1 VVDKSR
7 HGLRSPALG
16 QLTSEESTRVLPPGA
31 SLVVDNGFVSMFR
44 PAARVSA
51 PDGRE
56 WEIYAYR
63 LQMPTRG
70 TPDPYVGSLP
80 GYRAEAV
87 ISLLD
92 GVVYVLA
99 WIPRLLL
106 RFCVDLPIA
115 AARSL
120 KSDEWT
126 IEAISWTPFR
136 TNYKWSTTREFRG
149 NVLAQVEGGLARG
162 ETPHPRNA
170 VLLGVDT

>member
-1 VVDKSR
+1 
-7 HGLRSPALG
+7 
-16 QLTSEESTRVLPPGA
+16 
-31 SLVVDNGFVSMFR
+31 MFR

-63 LQMPTRG
+63 LQLPARG

-80 GYRAEAV
+80 PSYQAEAAL
-87 ISLLD
+87 SLLD

-106 RFCVDLPIA
+106 RFCVDLPMA
-115 AARSL
+115 AARAL
-120 KSDEWT
+120 KSDDWT
-126 IEAISWTPFR
+126 IEAISWAPNR

-149 NVLAQVEGGLARG
+149 QVLAQVEGGLARG

-170 VLLGVDT
+170 VLLAVDT